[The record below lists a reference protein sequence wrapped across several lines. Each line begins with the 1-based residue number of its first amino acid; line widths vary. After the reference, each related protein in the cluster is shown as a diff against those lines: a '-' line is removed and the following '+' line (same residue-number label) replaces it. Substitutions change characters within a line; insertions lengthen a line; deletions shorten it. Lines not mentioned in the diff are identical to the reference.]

1 MADYNRPDVY
11 IEDVSSV
18 ASNSGSFS
26 STVGMLIGSHRSG
39 PINEPTLVTSWTDFM
54 QKFCLGLETPFVA
67 ESDLA
72 YAVYGYFANGGNDL
86 YVVRVASASAAKA
99 QKTGAQDKNS
109 NFTFKAFY
117 EGDVTPKVEIVKNED
132 WDATNKLFDVVVTM
146 NQVDGDYVAVRG
158 VTKETILN
166 DVNNTLKGYVTL
178 EINGTVADLI
188 EEEFSLTGGNSGIT
202 GLTDADYIAGLEYCN
217 TVEDATF
224 IAIPGET
231 ATNVRNKIIE
241 YADNHELFPI
251 VEAPVGTTVKNVKG
265 IRREIT
271 AFGGCL
277 VYPWIQI
284 VDPLNDSIKTVP
296 PSGYVMGVY
305 SRVIGERG
313 VKKVPAGVDAVMN
326 GVVSLEMR
334 LTDDDIGT
342 LNNAGI
348 VPIVN
353 KIGVGLVVWGARS
366 LSNDDDMRYVSDIII
381 NYNIKKAL
389 YRNTLFA
396 VFEPNDEILWN
407 KVKSIC
413 DSYLEGLRNEGALK
427 GTAEQA
433 YRVICGETINTEAT
447 INDGFF
453 YVDIA
458 YAPNKPA
465 EFVVIRIKHTMD

>member
-1 MADYNRPDVY
+1 
-11 IEDVSSV
+11 
-18 ASNSGSFS
+18 
-26 STVGMLIGSHRSG
+26 
-39 PINEPTLVTSWTDFM
+39 
-54 QKFCLGLETPFVA
+54 
-67 ESDLA
+67 
-72 YAVYGYFANGGNDL
+72 
-86 YVVRVASASAAKA
+86 
-99 QKTGAQDKNS
+99 
-109 NFTFKAFY
+109 
-117 EGDVTPKVEIVKNED
+117 
-132 WDATNKLFDVVVTM
+132 
-146 NQVDGDYVAVRG
+146 
-158 VTKETILN
+158 
-166 DVNNTLKGYVTL
+166 
-178 EINGTVADLI
+178 
-188 EEEFSLTGGNSGIT
+188 
-202 GLTDADYIAGLEYCN
+202 
-217 TVEDATF
+217 
-224 IAIPGET
+224 
-231 ATNVRNKIIE
+231 
-241 YADNHELFPI
+241 
-251 VEAPVGTTVKNVKG
+251 
-265 IRREIT
+265 
-271 AFGGCL
+271 
-277 VYPWIQI
+277 
-284 VDPLNDSIKTVP
+284 
-296 PSGYVMGVY
+296 
-305 SRVIGERG
+305 
-313 VKKVPAGVDAVMN
+313 MN

-353 KIGVGLVVWGARS
+353 KIGVGLVAWGARS